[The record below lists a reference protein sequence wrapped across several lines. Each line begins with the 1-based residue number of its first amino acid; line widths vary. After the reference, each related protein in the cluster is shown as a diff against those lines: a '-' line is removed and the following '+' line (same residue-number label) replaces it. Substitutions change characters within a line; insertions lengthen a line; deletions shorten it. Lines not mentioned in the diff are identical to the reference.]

1 MPDKEH
7 SEGCII
13 FLFFYFFYFFISK
26 QQKFISPR
34 SGGWNSKIKVLAGL
48 VSNVATLPGVLVA
61 VFSPY
66 PHMCFLCVS
75 ILVSLPFL
83 IRAPV
88 FKKKNCCCYSVTR
101 SCLNVIP
108 STAACQASLSFTI
121 SWSLLKLM
129 STESVMPSNHLVL
142 CCPLLLLP
150 SVFPS
155 IRLFISGGQIWGC
168 KLFKLIN

>member
-1 MPDKEH
+1 MKNTVRA
-7 SEGCII
+7 I
-13 FLFFYFFYFFISK
+13 LFFYFIFLNFFISK

-88 FKKKNCCCYSVTR
+88 FKKKKPVV
-101 SCLNVIP
+101 VI
-108 STAACQASLSFTI
+108 QSLSH
-121 SWSLLKLM
+121 
-129 STESVMPSNHLVL
+129 V
-142 CCPLLLLP
+142 
-150 SVFPS
+150 
-155 IRLFISGGQIWGC
+155 
-168 KLFKLIN
+168 